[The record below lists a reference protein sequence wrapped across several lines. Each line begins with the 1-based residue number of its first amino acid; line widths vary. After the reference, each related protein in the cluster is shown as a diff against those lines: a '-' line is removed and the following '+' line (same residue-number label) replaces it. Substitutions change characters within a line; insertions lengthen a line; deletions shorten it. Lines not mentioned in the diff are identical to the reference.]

1 MNSREGDGGI
11 CVLPCAK
18 SKQRDKG
25 AYIIKMCICTMELSF
40 DSYSPGEVVSKK
52 TASVRVA
59 VLTKTRPWEEHS
71 IVFDLS
77 DYEY

>member
-1 MNSREGDGGI
+1 
-11 CVLPCAK
+11 
-18 SKQRDKG
+18 
-25 AYIIKMCICTMELSF
+25 MELSF

-52 TASVRVA
+52 TAGMRVV
-59 VLTKTRPWEEHS
+59 VLTKTPPWEEHS